1 MSDTTYVIGVDVGT
15 ASAKAIVTTDR
26 GKILAQH
33 SSAYGLQTPRPLWA
47 EQWPEVWL
55 DGLTKAVRGALEG
68 SQIDAENVRAMTVS
82 SLYGGSGI
90 PVDNQ
95 MTPLHPCLI
104 WMDRRAGDETA
115 WVREN
120 VPLDELFA
128 TTGNGVDSYY
138 GFTKMLW
145 LKHHQPEVWA
155 KTRYFLPP
163 NAYLIHRLTGEV
175 AVDYSSAGNI
185 GGVFDI
191 NKRAWSQEMTDALG
205 IPLEVLPE
213 RLVASS
219 EVVGELHKE
228 GAEMLSLAPGTSV
241 CAGGVDAAVATLS
254 AGVFRPGQHA
264 AMMGT
269 SMCWGLIHPEKPKEP
284 GLISMPYVLD
294 PAMTYTFGGAA
305 TAGAVIKWF
314 KDELGGAEQIVESVT
329 KGGAGLGVN
338 LDAYAQLDAKAA
350 RLPAGADGLLMLPYF
365 MGERSP
371 IWDTNARGTLLG
383 LTLYHT
389 RAHLYRAFLEGV
401 AYALRHNIDTGRDA
415 GYNLDSQL
423 LVVGG
428 GAKSALWNEVMAS
441 VTQMPVMAAAKG
453 GEAALGDAML
463 AALGVG
469 LISEADLPAW
479 VNTADLYTRFEP
491 DSQDAAVYDR
501 YFEQYKGLYN
511 SLKERFA
518 AVAALGEGT
527 SV

>member
-1 MSDTTYVIGVDVGT
+1 MSFF
-15 ASAKAIVTTDR
+15 
-26 GKILAQH
+26 
-33 SSAYGLQTPRPLWA
+33 
-47 EQWPEVWL
+47 
-55 DGLTKAVRGALEG
+55 AV
-68 SQIDAENVRAMTVS
+68 
-82 SLYGGSGI
+82 
-90 PVDNQ
+90 
-95 MTPLHPCLI
+95 
-104 WMDRRAGDETA
+104 
-115 WVREN
+115 
-120 VPLDELFA
+120 
-128 TTGNGVDSYY
+128 TGNGADSYY

-145 LKHHQPEVWA
+145 LKRHQPEVWKRA
-155 KTRYFLPP
+155 HYFLPP
-163 NAYLIHRLTGEV
+163 NAYLIYRLTGEV

-191 NKRAWSQEMTDALG
+191 NERKWSGDMTDALG

-213 RLVASS
+213 RLVASA

-228 GAEMLSLAPGTSV
+228 GAEMLGLAPGTSV

-305 TAGAVIKWF
+305 TAGAVVKWF
-314 KDELGGAEQIVESVT
+314 KDELGGVERMVERWT
-329 KGGAGLGVN
+329 EGGAN
-338 LDAYAQLDAKAA
+338 LDAYAQLDARAA
-350 RLPAGADGLLMLPYF
+350 SLPPGADGLLMLPYF

-401 AYALRHNIDTGRDA
+401 AYALRHNIDTGRGA
-415 GYNLDSQL
+415 GYDLDPQL

-428 GAKSALWNEVMAS
+428 GAKSALWNTIMAS
-441 VTQMPVMAAAKG
+441 VTQMPVQAAAKG

-463 AALGVG
+463 AALGTG
-469 LISEADLPAW
+469 LIGEADLPAW

-491 DSQDAAVYDR
+491 DPHDAAVYGR

-511 SLKERFA
+511 DLKERFA

-527 SV
+527 SA